1 MMRIFPLEEFR
12 EIELEYKSK
21 FKYAISNYGRLI
33 SFTNSFGD
41 GRILKGDTVDGYRIF
56 RYRMR
61 QGDKFSYKH
70 KFFYKLVAE
79 YFLEKTSDDQIH
91 VLHLDYNRKNDTV
104 KNLKFATREEML
116 QHYNASPNVQMARK
130 KQKEQK
136 EQKVI
141 RDGHKL
147 TVTQVMLIKKRIFNP
162 KNKTRMKII
171 ARQFG
176 ISEMQLYRIKSGENW
191 GHVKVSS

>member
-1 MMRIFPLEEFR
+1 MLRIFPLEEFR
-12 EIELEYKSK
+12 EIELEDKLK
-21 FKYAISNYGRLI
+21 FRYAISNYGRLI
-33 SFTNSFGD
+33 SFTNSFED
-41 GRILKGDTVDGYRIF
+41 GRILKGGMVEGYRIF
-56 RYRMR
+56 RYRTR

-79 YFLEKTSDDQIH
+79 CFLEKTSDEQTCI
-91 VLHLDYNRKNDTV
+91 LHLNYNRKNDAV
-104 KNLKFATREEML
+104 NNLKLATREEML
-116 QHYNASPNVQMARK
+116 RHYNASPNVQLARK
-130 KQKEQK
+130 KQK

-147 TVTQVMLIKKRIFNP
+147 TITQVMLIKKRIFNP

>member
-12 EIELEYKSK
+12 EIELGDKLK
-21 FKYAISNYGRLI
+21 FRYAISNYGRLI

-56 RYRMR
+56 RYRTR
-61 QGDKFSYKH
+61 QGDKISYKH

-79 YFLEKTSDDQIH
+79 YFLEKTSDDQTYI
-91 VLHLDYNRKNDTV
+91 LHLDYNRSNDTV
-104 KNLKFATREEML
+104 KNLKLATREEML
-116 QHYNASPNVQMARK
+116 RHYNASPNVQMARQKQK
-130 KQKEQK
+130 KQN
-136 EQKVI
+136 I
-141 RDGHKL
+141 TRDGHKL
-147 TVTQVMLIKKRIFNP
+147 TVTQVMLIKKRLFNP

-191 GHVKVSS
+191 GHVKIS

>member
-1 MMRIFPLEEFR
+1 MLRIFPLEEFR
-12 EIELEYKSK
+12 EIKLEDKLK
-21 FKYAISNYGRLI
+21 FRYAISSYGRLI
-33 SFTNSFGD
+33 SFTNNFGD
-41 GRILKGDTVDGYRIF
+41 GRILKGGTVEGYKIF
-56 RYRMR
+56 RYRTR
-61 QGDKFSYKH
+61 QGDKFLYKH

-79 YFLEKTSDDQIH
+79 YFLERTSEDQTCI
-91 VLHLDYNRKNDTV
+91 LHLDYNRRNDTV
-104 KNLKFATREEML
+104 KNLKLATREEML
-116 QHYNASPNVQMARK
+116 RHYNASPNVQMARK

-136 EQKVI
+136 GKKVI

-147 TVTQVMLIKKRIFNP
+147 TITQVMLIKKRIFNP

-191 GHVKVSS
+191 GHVKVC